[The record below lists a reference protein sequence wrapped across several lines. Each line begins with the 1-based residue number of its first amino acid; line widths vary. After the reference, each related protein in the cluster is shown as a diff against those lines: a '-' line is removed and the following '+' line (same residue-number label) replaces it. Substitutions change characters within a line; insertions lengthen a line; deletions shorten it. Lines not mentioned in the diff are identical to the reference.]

1 MKNSHCIKNEQ
12 IVSSK
17 IGMDLVVPKI
27 CILRLVYLIYKIA
40 LLAVNT
46 LIFRKYNLTQPTVSG
61 IPFCRKSVRVTQ
73 SQNVPVSCL
82 EGHLGTGLRAHV
94 FPQLGV
100 MLNVFDL

>member
-1 MKNSHCIKNEQ
+1 
-12 IVSSK
+12 
-17 IGMDLVVPKI
+17 MDLVVPKI

-73 SQNVPVSCL
+73 SQNVPVSCFSQPI
-82 EGHLGTGLRAHV
+82 GQWPA
-94 FPQLGV
+94 QAA
-100 MLNVFDL
+100 